1 VRRRMDAMSILP
13 HWNFLPD
20 LHTFLLYSL
29 ACMLLFIT
37 PGPDMS
43 LWLART
49 ISGGRRGGTAAMLGT
64 QAGCLFH
71 TFFAA
76 VGLSALLAA
85 SATAFTA
92 LKIIGA
98 LYLLWLAFN
107 AVRSGSALSMRD
119 EARPAAGFWPTFA
132 VGLGINLTNPKVVLF
147 FLTFLPQFVDAGD
160 PYASQKLF
168 FLGLYFIAINLPFAF
183 ILILGA
189 EKVVSWLKARP
200 RFLRGIDFTFAGV
213 FGVFAFK
220 ILTTQAR

>member
-1 VRRRMDAMSILP
+1 M
-13 HWNFLPD
+13 NFLPD
-20 LHTFLLYSL
+20 SHTLLLYSL
-29 ACMLLFIT
+29 TCILLFAT

-64 QAGCLFH
+64 QVGCVFH
-71 TFFAA
+71 TIFAA
-76 VGLSALLAA
+76 LGLSAVLAA

-107 AVRSGSALSMRD
+107 AIRSGSALNVKDQAMS
-119 EARPAAGFWPTFA
+119 AGSFWSTFT
-132 VGLGINLTNPKVVLF
+132 VGLGINITNPKVVLF
-147 FLTFLPQFVDAGD
+147 FLTFLPQFVQASD
-160 PYASQKLF
+160 PHAPQKLF
-168 FLGLYFIAINLPFAF
+168 FLGLYFIAINLPLAF

-189 EKVVSWLKARP
+189 EKVVAWLKARP

-213 FGVFAFK
+213 FSIFAFK
-220 ILTTQAR
+220 ILSTQTR